1 MRFLTDE
8 NFPLGSIKF
17 LRKSGHD
24 VAAVIEDSPGAKD
37 HEVLT
42 RASREQRV
50 ILTFDRD
57 YGELIYRR
65 NHSITAGIIYLRFI
79 PETPLEPADFI
90 IKLMQIPDLYLE
102 GRFTIVE
109 RTRIRQRPL
118 LLSIPPKN

>member
-1 MRFLTDE
+1 MRFLADE

-17 LRKSGHD
+17 LRNSGHD

-37 HEVLT
+37 YEVLE
-42 RASREQRV
+42 RASREQRI

-57 YGELIYRR
+57 YGELIYSRK
-65 NHSITAGIIYLRFI
+65 HLITGGIIYLRFI

-90 IKLMQIPDLYLE
+90 IKLMQIPELCLE
-102 GRFTIVE
+102 ERFTIVE

-118 LLSIPPKN
+118 LHSIPPKN